1 MRNSWILKIAT
12 FAFIVFLIWL
22 LAWLTMP
29 PEEDPCDDPQTGVS
43 AAVIADQGG
52 DQEALVNRAIILR
65 GKCEQDNKDKDKE
78 KQSE

>member
-12 FAFIVFLIWL
+12 FAFVVFLVWL
-22 LAWLTMP
+22 LAWITMP
-29 PEEDPCDDPQTGVS
+29 PEEDPCDDPQTDVS

-65 GKCEQDNKDKDKE
+65 GKCEQDKKDS
-78 KQSE
+78 QSE